1 MKKRYIWIVS
11 LVVIGIILSGVG
23 VYFYQEEQQKI
34 LAQEEKEQQRQ
45 LLESIKAHYQQQVTT
60 IQDGDIYQLV
70 NDKYESIGTIKPGV
84 ILALEPLD
92 NITLEDTYFQIAATN
107 YYISY
112 DVVEPTDKIN
122 NTRYQNYIPF
132 SLEITTIENSSF
144 YDENNQEL
152 FVMTPQQ
159 TAKVII
165 KEQERVGIE
174 LLNQLVYVKTDAI
187 KEQKEVEETKEKASS
202 IASILYHFIYLD
214 GDTSCQETICHSQ
227 QQITEH
233 FSYLAQEN
241 YFTLTTSEVLQFIKG
256 EINLPPKSLLI
267 TIDDGAR
274 AEKFIPF
281 LEQYQLNATLFLVSS
296 WYPKET
302 FSSPYLEIA
311 SHTHNMHTTGV
322 CPMGQGGGI
331 NCLPRD
337 TILTDLKSS
346 RDTLNGTVAMA
357 YPFFEYSNYAI
368 ELVREVGFEIAFIGG
383 QTKIKPGVDPYKVP
397 RYTMF
402 YNTTLAS
409 LQKILTS

>member
-1 MKKRYIWIVS
+1 MKKRCILIVS
-11 LVVIGIILSGVG
+11 LVVIGIILSGVA

-45 LLESIKAHYQQQVTT
+45 LLESIKAHYHQQVIT
-60 IQDGDIYQLV
+60 IKDGDIYQLV

-152 FVMTPQQ
+152 FVMTSQQ

-368 ELVREVGFEIAFIGG
+368 ELVREAGFEIAFIGG

>member
-45 LLESIKAHYQQQVTT
+45 LLELIKAHYQQQVTT
-60 IQDGDIYQLV
+60 IKDGDIYQLV

-302 FSSPYLEIA
+302 FTSPYLEIA